1 MPNQDKLL
9 ILADIFG
16 EPSKIGSEY
25 LYYCKKCNHH
35 KKKLSINID
44 KNCFKCWVCDYS
56 SPNLYRLIKRYGS
69 YTQKQNWLALDGKV
83 DLSSDNFED
92 LFNRD
97 KQSEDDIFLDLP
109 AEFISLTAKNL
120 PKSADR
126 ALKYLAERN
135 IGREEILKWKIGYCS
150 AGEYAGRIIIP
161 SFNLQ
166 GKVNY
171 FIARSYTGDWIKYKN
186 PPLQKNKIIFN
197 ELYIDWSSD
206 LIITEGVFDAII
218 AGNAIPILGSSLP
231 EDSRLFQ
238 EIVKNDTPVYIALD
252 PDAEK
257 KAMYLIRDMLKYE
270 IELYKIDVSGYQ
282 DVGSMTREQFLERK
296 IAAKQINST
305 NYLNYELM
313 TIY

>member
-1 MPNQDKLL
+1 MHQEKLS
-9 ILADIFG
+9 ILTDILG

-92 LFNRD
+92 LFNSD
-97 KQSEDDIFLDLP
+97 KQSEDDILLDLP

-120 PKSADR
+120 PKSAER

-166 GKVNY
+166 GKINY

-197 ELYIDWSSD
+197 ELYVDWDSD

-270 IELYKIDVSGYQ
+270 IELYKIDVNGYQ
-282 DVGSMTREQFLERK
+282 DVGSMTREEFLERK
-296 IAAKQINST
+296 SVAKQINSI

>member
-1 MPNQDKLL
+1 MHQEKLS

-69 YTQKQNWLALDGKV
+69 YTQKQEWLALDGKV

-92 LFNRD
+92 LFNNNNE
-97 KQSEDDIFLDLP
+97 SESDIFLDLP

-135 IGREEILKWKIGYCS
+135 IGREEILRWKIGYCS

-197 ELYIDWSSD
+197 ELYVDWDND

-257 KAMYLIRDMLKYE
+257 KAMYLIRDMLKYG
-270 IELYKIDVSGYQ
+270 IELYKINVNGYQ
-282 DVGSMTREQFLERK
+282 DVGSMTREEFLERK
-296 IAAKQINST
+296 QAAKSIDSN
-305 NYLNYELM
+305 NYLNHQLM
-313 TIY
+313 SML